1 VLQFEQLQEPFRGD
15 EALEPLVDT
24 DDGDAPSTAPSSRTS
39 RRLEIGLRRNQHGFL
54 RDVGDGSL
62 VGRGQ
67 QPLDRNDAAEACL
80 LEQDDLGDARKPPT
94 PEHRPNISGT
104 GSGCSDGDVEDG
116 GLLGGALEAL
126 DGAKRFGHALTLARQ
141 ADARSWVFPSGYAAT
156 NRATVSERVFT
167 PAGLDALPPLEM
179 ARKAEQVGVVK
190 ADMSVANTL
199 ALSVLAG
206 AFIALGAIFA
216 TTVTAGGADLPF
228 GVLRLLGG
236 LAFSLGLILVIVA
249 GAELFTGNNLIV
261 MAWASRRVRT
271 AQVARNWALVY
282 LGNFA
287 GALATAGIL
296 FVGKQY
302 ELGEGAVG
310 VQAVS
315 IAASKTSL
323 GFVQAIALGAFCNGL
338 VCLAVWLCYSAR
350 TTADKILSIVPPI
363 AAFVA
368 AGFEHS
374 VANMFFI
381 PMGLL
386 VKGDEAFVS
395 DQEGLPTLTDLTWE
409 RFVTANLVPVTIGN
423 VVGGAV
429 MVGAIYWFVY
439 LRRTD
444 DVPSAQP
451 LTSDDG

>member
-1 VLQFEQLQEPFRGD
+1 VP
-15 EALEPLVDT
+15 
-24 DDGDAPSTAPSSRTS
+24 
-39 RRLEIGLRRNQHGFL
+39 
-54 RDVGDGSL
+54 
-62 VGRGQ
+62 
-67 QPLDRNDAAEACL
+67 
-80 LEQDDLGDARKPPT
+80 
-94 PEHRPNISGT
+94 
-104 GSGCSDGDVEDG
+104 
-116 GLLGGALEAL
+116 
-126 DGAKRFGHALTLARQ
+126 
-141 ADARSWVFPSGYAAT
+141 
-156 NRATVSERVFT
+156 ERVFT

-190 ADMSVANTL
+190 AGMSTANTF

-261 MAWASRRVRT
+261 MAWAGRRVRT
-271 AQVARNWALVY
+271 LQVARNWTIVY
-282 LGNFA
+282 LGNLA

-296 FVGKQY
+296 YVGKQY
-302 ELGEGAVG
+302 EFGGGAVG
-310 VQAVS
+310 VQTLTT
-315 IAASKTSL
+315 AAAKTDL
-323 GFVQAIALGAFCNGL
+323 GFVQAIALGALCNGL

-350 TTADKILSIVPPI
+350 TTTDKILAIVPPI

-368 AGFEHS
+368 AGFEHC

-395 DQEGLPTLTDLTWE
+395 RQSGLPDLTTLTWE

-423 VVGGAV
+423 IVGGAV

-439 LRRTD
+439 LRKEG

-451 LTSDDG
+451 LASDAPSSRG